1 MKTFARFLP
10 FFSNIKVLFCV
21 TENLGNMLIGVK
33 GTEWGGASNPKK
45 NHINS
50 HYFAS

>member
-33 GTEWGGASNPKK
+33 GTEWGGGLKSEKK
-45 NHINS
+45 S
-50 HYFAS
+50 HK